1 MPKITFTNTNQ
12 TFEVEEGST
21 ILEAAKDHHVP
32 IDSACG
38 GLGACSTCHVHVLN
52 GMENLSEMTEE
63 EEDRL
68 DTAEGVTL
76 QSRLAC
82 QSRIHG
88 DVVVEI
94 PQV

>member
-12 TFEVEEGST
+12 TVDVETGTT
-21 ILEAAKDHHVP
+21 ILDAAKAHHVP
-32 IDSACG
+32 LDSACG
-38 GLGACSTCHVHVLN
+38 GICACSTCHVYIRK
-52 GMENLSEMTEE
+52 GMENLSEMQED

-82 QSRIHG
+82 QSRVDG
-88 DVVVEI
+88 DVVVEV
-94 PQV
+94 PAT